1 MLIIELGIMVSSKEL
16 RLSAAAGQQNAPNI
30 NINILR

>member
-1 MLIIELGIMVSSKEL
+1 MLTTELGIMVSRTEL

-30 NINILR
+30 NINILG